1 MLEYQTQA
9 TGVSSLG
16 VVFSSGSGSAVQGVA
31 MVIEEQ
37 IELDPTTETIE
48 IITYSAKIAVY
59 PADKAI
65 RRLVQRLESKH
76 TTFLTTTVSHLSIG
90 P

>member
-1 MLEYQTQA
+1 MFHTGDHVRNVKTAYSHHMLVVEVVSKTRLLVIHYIAGDPNKVAGIPDSMQA

-37 IELDPTTETIE
+37 IELD
-48 IITYSAKIAVY
+48 
-59 PADKAI
+59 
-65 RRLVQRLESKH
+65 RRTDR
-76 TTFLTTTVSHLSIG
+76 T
-90 P
+90 